1 MSFWVL
7 LQVLFNLMF
16 ICIGV
21 IVWIRQTRPAKDDP
35 RLSKGLQLLQSKIA
49 ILEDLSDRTERQ
61 FQQMTSLIEQKMR
74 DLQGEMEDADA
85 KLQEIDQSMKK
96 SLEVAKIFQDKIPH
110 QEIIERQNSLK
121 YVQAAQLAHQGLSVD
136 EIAKTVGL
144 GIGEVEFIVKIN
156 QPSVE
161 PEVTQEEYFRASKVA
176 SNSGAPKVAES
187 LSDLGNQFRQAV
199 SSTEL
204 NTVQAKPT
212 QSQKPSPKIIVK
224 PARDEVRKVVFPRI
238 EMKA

>member
-1 MSFWVL
+1 MSFWFL

-16 ICIGV
+16 ICVGV
-21 IVWIRQTRPAKDDP
+21 IVWIKQTRPAKDDP

-61 FQQMTSLIEQKMR
+61 FQQMTALIEQKMR
-74 DLQGEMEDADA
+74 DLQSEMEDADA
-85 KLQEIDQSMKK
+85 KLTEIDQSMKK
-96 SLEVAKIFQDKIPH
+96 SLDVAKIFQDKIPH

-144 GIGEVEFIVKIN
+144 GIGEVDFIVKLNQSDDEPIQ
-156 QPSVE
+156 QPSY
-161 PEVTQEEYFRASKVA
+161 VT
-176 SNSGAPKVAES
+176 PKNNAET
-187 LSDLGNQFRQAV
+187 LSDLGHQFRQAV
-199 SSTEL
+199 SQSSPLADSFVKEKP
-204 NTVQAKPT
+204 KPT
-212 QSQKPSPKIIVK
+212 SKIVVK
-224 PARDEVRKVVFPRI
+224 PAKDEVRKVVFPRI